1 MEMKLIESS
10 ESEVI
15 EVPAVA
21 GVDEGQKCDTGN
33 PTGVQDIFQNLVLQ
47 SNFAAHDAESKLQVE
62 EKGNSVAELQGFC
75 AGIREF
81 KSVSKKAGFDVPP
94 SLFDTSNRMTP
105 WVQQLDGAD
114 GDGDGATDCNL
125 SLEELRQFSVL
136 LDGLVESENYAA
148 VRESM
153 QNEIKAKKDFLYAQ
167 AKSSRDLYWVRGWNK
182 GFNWV
187 EGQVKELHYWKGVK
201 EQQAERRRKEKASE
215 LPFGDDED

>member
-33 PTGVQDIFQNLVLQ
+33 PTGVQDLFKQLVLQ

-94 SLFDTSNRMTP
+94 SLFDTANRMTP
-105 WVQQLDGAD
+105 WIQKIKDAD
-114 GDGDGATDCNL
+114 GNDDGDTICDL
-125 SLEELRQFSVL
+125 SLDELRLFSSLLEELTASDMFLAAKDSML
-136 LDGLVESENYAA
+136 NKISE
-148 VRESM
+148 
-153 QNEIKAKKDFLYAQ
+153 KKDFLYVI
-167 AKSSRDLYWVRGWNK
+167 AKTSRDLYWTHGWHRG
-182 GFNWV
+182 FTWV
-187 EGQVKELHYWKGVK
+187 ENQIKELTYWKSIK
-201 EQQAERRRKEKASE
+201 EQQAEREAREKASE
-215 LPFGDDED
+215 LPFEDA

>member
-33 PTGVQDIFQNLVLQ
+33 PTGVQDLFKQLVLQ
-47 SNFAAHDAESKLQVE
+47 SNFAAHVAESKLQVE

-94 SLFDTSNRMTP
+94 SLFDTANRMTP
-105 WVQQLDGAD
+105 WIQKIEDAD
-114 GDGDGATDCNL
+114 GNDDGDTICDL
-125 SLEELRQFSVL
+125 SLDELRLFSSLLEELTASDMFLAAKDSML
-136 LDGLVESENYAA
+136 NKISE
-148 VRESM
+148 
-153 QNEIKAKKDFLYAQ
+153 KKDFLYVI
-167 AKSSRDLYWVRGWNK
+167 AKTSRELYWTHGWHRG
-182 GFNWV
+182 FTWV
-187 EGQVKELHYWKGVK
+187 ENQIKELTYWKSIK
-201 EQQAERRRKEKASE
+201 EQQAEREAREKASE
-215 LPFGDDED
+215 LPFEDA

>member
-33 PTGVQDIFQNLVLQ
+33 PTGVQDLFKQLVLQ

-94 SLFDTSNRMTP
+94 SLFDTANRMTP
-105 WVQQLDGAD
+105 WIQKIEDAD
-114 GDGDGATDCNL
+114 GNDDGDTICDL
-125 SLEELRQFSVL
+125 SLDELRLFSSLLEELTASDMFLAAKDSML
-136 LDGLVESENYAA
+136 NKISE
-148 VRESM
+148 
-153 QNEIKAKKDFLYAQ
+153 KKDFLYVI
-167 AKSSRDLYWVRGWNK
+167 AKTSRELYWTHGWHRG
-182 GFNWV
+182 FTWV
-187 EGQVKELHYWKGVK
+187 ENQIKELSYWKTIK
-201 EQQAERRRKEKASE
+201 EQQAEREAREKASE
-215 LPFGDDED
+215 LPFEDD